1 MGSGLSS
8 GFPFEINSVTASSE
22 RPHTVVK
29 VLRLNTAGH
38 SVQLRQL
45 CPLESWRTSHKGGQ
59 EHYKERRDVLQ
70 VFIFWS
76 WEPSP
81 PRTYCSYVY
90 LHKTCLRSNQ
100 TQTQSSSKRWLLIRC
115 WSSDLAWQSLGVI
128 CKVGTIVAALK
139 QLPWDFTGSACEGD
153 KFSVLHKNCH
163 CCFYN
168 PKLYLIQ
175 LLWMSQ

>member
-1 MGSGLSS
+1 MSSLEIHDIKYILYICWNYIKSTILILSLS
-8 GFPFEINSVTASSE
+8 HVVISVTPPVSLSGTSRTGVCLLA
-22 RPHTVVK
+22 VCI
-29 VLRLNTAGH
+29 
-38 SVQLRQL
+38 L
-45 CPLESWRTSHKGGQ
+45 CVFMGFDMIKRAQALE
-59 EHYKERRDVLQ
+59 
-70 VFIFWS
+70 
-76 WEPSP
+76 
-81 PRTYCSYVY
+81 
-90 LHKTCLRSNQ
+90 SNQ
-100 TQTQSSSKRWLLIRC
+100 TQTQSSSKCWLLIRC